1 MGKRVFDD
9 GCGIPEKTLV
19 TVGDDANLN
28 AGALIQCHSMED
40 GAFKLDGIT
49 IGSKVTIGVSG
60 FVHYGVT
67 MNDGAELGF
76 YSSGHEIPE
85 GGTFGGNP
93 AQDMSAYRVRDAQEV
108 ERQSSM

>member
-1 MGKRVFDD
+1 M
-9 GCGIPEKTLV
+9 
-19 TVGDDANLN
+19 GDDANLN

-67 MNDGAELGF
+67 MNDGAVLDADSFLMKGT
-76 YSSGHEIPE
+76 EIPE

-93 AQDMSAYRVRDAQEV
+93 AQDLSAYMVRDAQEA